1 MAGTP
6 YQMPPKKKM
15 SKGALWGIIGGII
28 GLTILIV
35 GVVLAVV
42 LLSGPSKSDYK
53 DAGDKLNR
61 IIEVYNKT
69 SSSLSYISTSE
80 TKASLES
87 YRNKL
92 AKAKSDI
99 SDQLVELGK
108 MKAVSGD
115 KEVREKYDN
124 LKNKLEK
131 FNEAIDA
138 FDEVYGK
145 ILPVIM
151 EFSNDSVSSSLSSVE
166 SVIKKSLQDLKKVDA
181 KNENNKKFI
190 KDFTAQLEKLEEM
203 IPKVI
208 EMKEDWKKYD
218 SNFVSNFYDTLTA
231 TQKTIREWTSG
242 LQKLGEEGEIR
253 NELNNLEDVLLDKAN
268 K

>member
-1 MAGTP
+1 
-6 YQMPPKKKM
+6 MPPKKKM
-15 SKGALWGIIGGII
+15 SKGVLWGIIGGVI
-28 GLTILIV
+28 GLIIIIV
-35 GVVLAVV
+35 GIVLAI
-42 LLSGPSKSDYK
+42 LFLSGPSKSDYK
-53 DAGDKLNR
+53 DAGDKLNS

-203 IPKVI
+203 IPKAI

-253 NELNNLEDVLLDKAN
+253 NELNNLEDVLLEKAN